1 MKEFLYGWIR
11 DVAFYTLLMNVV
23 LHVLPEESQRKYLR
37 FFMGIVLMIVVLSP
51 VLSAMGLNRVLDDT
65 YVEMTSDQELQD
77 FKRRQEEAEK
87 ALEQKMEELE
97 TESES
102 ESESEIEMEEE
113 EKLGIPEIKVEMGE
127 PEEAE
132 KAE

>member
-65 YVEMTSDQELQD
+65 YVEMISDQELRD

-102 ESESEIEMEEE
+102 ESEIEMEEE
-113 EKLGIPEIKVEMGE
+113 EELGIPEIKVEMAE

>member
-1 MKEFLYGWIR
+1 
-11 DVAFYTLLMNVV
+11 MNI
-23 LHVLPEESQRKYLR
+23 
-37 FFMGIVLMIVVLSP
+37 F
-51 VLSAMGLNRVLDDT
+51 
-65 YVEMTSDQELQD
+65 D
-77 FKRRQEEAEK
+77 FH

-102 ESESEIEMEEE
+102 ESEIEMEEE
-113 EKLGIPEIKVEMGE
+113 EELGIPEIKVEMGE

>member
-65 YVEMTSDQELQD
+65 YVEMTSDQELRD

-113 EKLGIPEIKVEMGE
+113 ELGIPEIKVEMGE

>member
-1 MKEFLYGWIR
+1 MKELLYGWIR

-51 VLSAMGLNRVLDDT
+51 VLSVMGLNRVLDDT
-65 YVEMTSDQELQD
+65 YVEMTSDQELRN

-102 ESESEIEMEEE
+102 ESEIEMEEE
-113 EKLGIPEIKVEMGE
+113 EERGIPEIKVEMGE

>member
-1 MKEFLYGWIR
+1 
-11 DVAFYTLLMNVV
+11 
-23 LHVLPEESQRKYLR
+23 
-37 FFMGIVLMIVVLSP
+37 MIVVLSP
-51 VLSAMGLNRVLDDT
+51 VLSVMGLNRVLDDT
-65 YVEMTSDQELQD
+65 YVEMTSDQELRN

-102 ESESEIEMEEE
+102 ESEIEMEEE
-113 EKLGIPEIKVEMGE
+113 EERGIPEIKVEMGE

>member
-1 MKEFLYGWIR
+1 MKELLYGWIR

-51 VLSAMGLNRVLDDT
+51 VLSVMGLNRVLDDT
-65 YVEMTSDQELQD
+65 YVEMTSDQELRD

-102 ESESEIEMEEE
+102 ESEIEMEEE
-113 EKLGIPEIKVEMGE
+113 EERGIPEIKVEMGE

>member
-1 MKEFLYGWIR
+1 M
-11 DVAFYTLLMNVV
+11 
-23 LHVLPEESQRKYLR
+23 
-37 FFMGIVLMIVVLSP
+37 
-51 VLSAMGLNRVLDDT
+51 
-65 YVEMTSDQELQD
+65 EMTSDQELRD

-102 ESESEIEMEEE
+102 ESESEIEMEEGE
-113 EKLGIPEIKVEMGE
+113 ELGIPEIKVEMGE